1 MTMLDTNFEF
11 VDAQIPDDTVPPTTD
26 VEYPCDVCGKEAGPY
41 GGRGRKPTKCR
52 DHKTTSR
59 GAGKRST
66 VKVTGASASL
76 AAQAAGVLEQLNGI
90 MAMGLMVTGMTDT
103 AHALAAANDGFKEQ
117 AYLALTTDAELC
129 KLILKGGV
137 KSAKLSLGLAY
148 VGLGAAV
155 LPVAVNEAREKK
167 AAREAARESA
177 DDETRS

>member
-1 MTMLDTNFEF
+1 MSDTNALLDF
-11 VDAQIPDDTVPPTTD
+11 VFQDAELPDDTVPATSD
-26 VEYPCDVCGKEAGPY
+26 VEYPCEVCGKEAGPY
-41 GGRGRKPTKCR
+41 GGRGRKPRRCAE
-52 DHKTTSR
+52 H
-59 GAGKRST
+59 KRSKSAPRT
-66 VKVTGASASL
+66 GVKVTGASASL

-90 MAMGLMVTGMTDT
+90 LAMGLMVTGMQDT
-103 AHALAAANDGFKEQ
+103 AHALASANESFKEQ

-167 AAREAARESA
+167 AAREAARQESGN
-177 DDETRS
+177 EVS

>member
-1 MTMLDTNFEF
+1 MDLLEF
-11 VDAQIPDDTVPPTTD
+11 RDVEIPDDTVPPTAD
-26 VEYPCDVCGKEAGPY
+26 VEFPCRVCGKEAGPY
-41 GGRGRKPTKCR
+41 GGHGRKPTLCPEHK
-52 DHKTTSR
+52 KTTRKS
-59 GAGKRST
+59 S

-90 MAMGLMVTGMTDT
+90 LAMGLMVTGMTDT
-103 AHALAAANDGFKEQ
+103 AHALAAANGDFKDQ

-148 VGLGAAV
+148 VGLGASV

-167 AAREAARESA
+167 AAREAARAVE
-177 DDETRS
+177 DDANG